1 MTQMEKTELRATIIR
16 AVRTGNAEL
25 LGRAVE
31 RLRNMGIGYQDC
43 YRYVAS
49 VAPID
54 IAEYDSLL
62 YEADEIDAGGGR

>member
-31 RLRNMGIGYQDC
+31 RLRNMGIGYDDC

-54 IAEYDSLL
+54 IAEFDDLL
-62 YEADEIDAGGGR
+62 YEADQRGSGDHR